1 MTILQLDKLFSIE
14 LDEIGN
20 HTLVESR
27 EIKTGKTAGDDRK
40 IIHGYYSNLTNAL
53 RKYTYLKT
61 LDDAS
66 MINVDEYITR
76 YEKAVETLINRF
88 DKKKLA
94 V

>member
-1 MTILQLDKLFSIE
+1 MTILQLDNLFSIE

-27 EIKTGKTAGDDRK
+27 EIKSGKTAGDDRK

-53 RKYTYLKT
+53 KKYTYLKT
-61 LDDAS
+61 LGDDLTLS
-66 MINVDEYITR
+66 VDEYISR